1 MILLHN
7 PRCSK
12 SRQALAILEERGVD
26 FQIRLYLDNP
36 LSREELTDIL
46 AALGRRPSELV
57 RKSEQAYKDRNLKQ
71 ASDAEIFEAMLDEPK
86 LIERPIALVAGKA
99 VVGRP
104 PETVLEL
111 V

>member
-26 FQIRLYLDNP
+26 FQTRLYLDNP

-46 AALGRRPSELV
+46 AALGLRPSELV
-57 RKSEQAYKDRNLKQ
+57 RKGEQAFKDRNLKQ

-104 PETVLEL
+104 PELVLEL